1 MKHLKTIAL
10 TILILLV
17 SALFTKV
24 YALET
29 VEVNNA
35 DDFKTNILEGKS
47 IKITDDF
54 TIKEKI
60 IINNNQKLSID
71 LNGHTITFEAGKR
84 IEIDGGKLDLTGKGT
99 MKESSPYTST
109 ITLRGST
116 DKTTKDYSVLTV
128 GENVTLEGY
137 YGTFVTVN
145 DDKIFNSFSY
155 GVVINVNGT
164 LIGKAKAND
173 RGSGIYVN
181 GRNKNIENA
190 AVINISKTA
199 VIKAEGSGIYSAGYA
214 VWNIDEANIN
224 AEEGISVKAGKF
236 VINNAVINATGEKKN
251 GVYNGNGIDQTGSAI
266 GVESNPEYAGNID
279 ITINGGTLKSEKG
292 RSLYTYQV
300 TKNGSTVNNI
310 KSIKIEGTK
319 LQDEIEL
326 AEDKDVLFKINK
338 NADTKTYV
346 NDKEVEYASAND
358 KVKVVVNP
366 KENTYVKNI
375 IVTNKADSKVE
386 VALNENTF
394 VMPLFEVNIDV
405 TTLAVEDKEGNVI
418 LVSSETKYDTE
429 IPNTI
434 IEELNKNTVSG
445 TTGLIESINFENIK
459 GVTETSVVEVKLD
472 KALKSYNEEKKTM
485 TYDVKVSYYVD
496 DNNQGIVSND
506 NISGTIKFKL
516 AIPNTITETHAKVKH
531 ISDGKLIDEKTYEI
545 KTENNNKYVEIE
557 TTSFSEFE
565 LTFLNVNNNANTE
578 IEITNPQTLDNI
590 PTIIM
595 VLLSSLTIFTLAF
608 KTFKKRNNL

>member
-1 MKHLKTIAL
+1 
-10 TILILLV
+10 
-17 SALFTKV
+17 
-24 YALET
+24 
-29 VEVNNA
+29 
-35 DDFKTNILEGKS
+35 
-47 IKITDDF
+47 
-54 TIKEKI
+54 
-60 IINNNQKLSID
+60 
-71 LNGHTITFEAGKR
+71 
-84 IEIDGGKLDLTGKGT
+84 

-116 DKTTKDYSVLTV
+116 DKTAKDYSVLTV

-145 DDKIFNSFSY
+145 DDKISNSFSY

-164 LIGKAKAND
+164 LIGKTKATD

-214 VWNIDEANIN
+214 VWNINEANIN
-224 AEEGISVKAGKF
+224 AEEGISAKAGKF

-251 GVYNGNGIDQTGSAI
+251 GVYNGNGINQTGSAI
-266 GVESNPEYAGNID
+266 GVESNPQYAGNID
-279 ITINGGTLKSEKG
+279 ITVNGGTLKSEKG

-300 TKNGSTVNNI
+300 TKNGSTINNV

-319 LQDEIEL
+319 LQGKVEL

-405 TTLAVEDKEGNVI
+405 TTLAVEASTTSK
-418 LVSSETKYDTE
+418 
-429 IPNTI
+429 TI
-434 IEELNKNTVSG
+434 S
-445 TTGLIESINFENIK
+445 
-459 GVTETSVVEVKLD
+459 TS
-472 KALKSYNEEKKTM
+472 
-485 TYDVKVSYYVD
+485 
-496 DNNQGIVSND
+496 
-506 NISGTIKFKL
+506 
-516 AIPNTITETHAKVKH
+516 
-531 ISDGKLIDEKTYEI
+531 LIDEKTYEI

-578 IEITNPQTLDNI
+578 TEITNPQTLDNI